1 EDGCRRTTLSS
12 ILSADGLDY
21 SFSIATFL
29 AQRRIPAMASEQ
41 VITYANNTLNV
52 TAERAIPVDEFG
64 MWRTYYFGSPMTE
77 QQSTFHIIA
86 FNDVIDGEFEPDVFT
101 DKIVLVGL
109 VNTAGLL
116 DQYLVPSSTSGA
128 LMPGVEIQ
136 ASAIQT
142 LLRGQFPQPASL
154 PLQSTI
160 LVALVLLASAVYALQ
175 TWYWKLLSLFAIGFI
190 SFIGASVLFSSTA
203 IMLSLFDMLL
213 AITLP
218 FLLSLGIDITI
229 ERRQRERV
237 NFLLQSVQTL
247 AAQRLELNQ
256 AARYI
261 LQDVERIIPQ
271 SHSVLYLRQTTTTD
285 AFLRYDSNS
294 MTPASPS
301 TTITDISTDVG
312 SISPQAYVTYFEQ
325 QDRTLG
331 AIAVY
336 ESENPK
342 LTAQASQLLNDL
354 MQQLTPHVDNL
365 LLHNTIDRQRTLLDA
380 VITDSLAGIV
390 VVDDEGII
398 QQHNQIF
405 IDLFLLS
412 NTSVLGENLITVLHN
427 TIQDTA
433 LVKHFSD
440 EFQAKAP
447 FEMNELPLHK
457 QVVNVSAAPLATH
470 NMWAVVMSDVTSIVE
485 LSDLKTRMLRIAAH
499 DLKNPLTRIMGF
511 AELLEMQLDVNEKQA
526 RYLHFIRSGGQEMV
540 DIITDILNLERLR
553 AGRLTVEPVDV
564 TKLVKEVCGSQQPD
578 VIQKRQR
585 FNVQLPNDAVFIEAD
600 LGQLS
605 QAVSNL
611 VGNAIKYTPEEGQVS
626 VVLVQEDNGIH
637 FSVKDTGY
645 GIPQNAQEKLFSEF
659 FRAKSNA
666 TAHISGTGLGLSLVK
681 SVIETHNGTIDFIS
695 EEGVGST
702 FWFELP
708 YKQESETH
716 AKA

>member
-1 EDGCRRTTLSS
+1 SS
-12 ILSADGLDY
+12 RGRGWCNA
-21 SFSIATFL
+21 IA
-29 AQRRIPAMASEQ
+29 
-41 VITYANNTLNV
+41 
-52 TAERAIPVDEFG
+52 
-64 MWRTYYFGSPMTE
+64 
-77 QQSTFHIIA
+77 
-86 FNDVIDGEFEPDVFT
+86 
-101 DKIVLVGL
+101 
-109 VNTAGLL
+109 
-116 DQYLVPSSTSGA
+116 
-128 LMPGVEIQ
+128 
-136 ASAIQT
+136 
-142 LLRGQFPQPASL
+142 
-154 PLQSTI
+154 
-160 LVALVLLASAVYALQ
+160 
-175 TWYWKLLSLFAIGFI
+175 
-190 SFIGASVLFSSTA
+190 
-203 IMLSLFDMLL
+203 
-213 AITLP
+213 
-218 FLLSLGIDITI
+218 
-229 ERRQRERV
+229 
-237 NFLLQSVQTL
+237 
-247 AAQRLELNQ
+247 
-256 AARYI
+256 
-261 LQDVERIIPQ
+261 IIPQ

-285 AFLRYDSNS
+285 TFLRYDSNS

-301 TTITDISTDVG
+301 TTITDISNDVG

-336 ESENPK
+336 KSESPK

-412 NTSVLGENLITVLHN
+412 NTSVLGENLITLLHN
-427 TIQDTA
+427 TIEDTA
-433 LVKHFSD
+433 LAKRFSD

-526 RYLHFIRSGGQEMV
+526 RYLQFIRSGGQEMV

-553 AGRLTVEPVDV
+553 AGKLTVEPVDV

-585 FNVQLPNDAVFIEAD
+585 FNSIP
-600 LGQLS
+600 
-605 QAVSNL
+605 
-611 VGNAIKYTPEEGQVS
+611 YQVR
-626 VVLVQEDNGIH
+626 
-637 FSVKDTGY
+637 Y
-645 GIPQNAQEKLFSEF
+645 
-659 FRAKSNA
+659 
-666 TAHISGTGLGLSLVK
+666 
-681 SVIETHNGTIDFIS
+681 
-695 EEGVGST
+695 
-702 FWFELP
+702 
-708 YKQESETH
+708 
-716 AKA
+716 